1 MRSIYGFGTL
11 KDSPTSS
18 TVATLKSGIAS
29 QIRTDLRFNTS
40 TSRAAAQVQDAV
52 RAANTVQR
60 EVVDQIRTSSAPAP
74 TFSAKCQ
81 CLVTKASETAA
92 AQGAALDNATMS
104 ALLQACA
111 LDERSFESSMKQAG
125 VKVDACGPFWKRRS
139 TLMIGAGV
147 LAALVVWKVAR

>member
-18 TVATLKSGIAS
+18 TVATLKPGIAA
-29 QIRTDLRFNTS
+29 QIRLP
-40 TSRAAAQVQDAV
+40 TSRAAAQVQAAV

-60 EVVDQIRTSSAPAP
+60 EVVDQIRTSSAPTP

-81 CLVTKASETAA
+81 CLVTKASDTAA
-92 AQGAALDNATMS
+92 AQGAALDNATLS

-111 LDERSFESSMKQAG
+111 LDERSFESSMRQAG
-125 VKVDACGPFWKRRS
+125 VKVDACGSFWKRRS

>member
-18 TVATLKSGIAS
+18 TVATLKPSIAS
-29 QIRTDLRFNTS
+29 RIRADVGVS
-40 TSRAAAQVQDAV
+40 TQVQAAV

-60 EVVDQIRTSSAPAP
+60 EVVDQIRTSSASTP

-92 AQGAALDNATMS
+92 AQGAALDNATLS

-147 LAALVVWKVAR
+147 LAALVVWKVVR

>member
-18 TVATLKSGIAS
+18 TVATLKPFLQASVTRNVSG
-29 QIRTDLRFNTS
+29 QVLP
-40 TSRAAAQVQDAV
+40 AQV
-52 RAANTVQR
+52 RADLLAASTTQR
-60 EVVDQIRTSSAPAP
+60 AVVDQIRTSSAPTP
-74 TFSAKCQ
+74 SFSAKCQ
-81 CLVTKASETAA
+81 CLVTQASETAA

-111 LDERSFESSMKQAG
+111 LDEVAFERGMQQAG
-125 VKVDACGPFWKRRS
+125 VKTSACAPFWKRRS
-139 TLMIGAGV
+139 TLVVGVGV